1 METQVAVEQTEQVE
15 KPKPV
20 VRPLQVEFD
29 LEKLELLDIVL
40 INDVVMGN
48 PYPLV
53 DAIQLLDRVVVG
65 GLKGRSLSQYRP
77 LLGRLVAIV
86 NEIVNPKSEG

>member
-20 VRPLQVEFD
+20 VKPLQVEFD